1 MARQA
6 EKPVVESLAVLAPP
20 ERVWAALASPRDL
33 GLIVLGRVEI
43 RAEPGAGFSWQ
54 WGVWEKIAP
63 GAKPGRFTWRGT
75 VLDVVPGST
84 LVLGPAAG
92 GAGPPVV
99 TLTVKGQGGA
109 ALVTVV
115 QGAAG
120 PGEKLADYAQGW
132 ADFLLKLKTLLETER
147 WEREVLTRA
156 LVRATPAEVYR
167 LWLNPKALAKLLPG
181 KATVRVKVGGRFSW
195 QHKTGKHIHSGTILE
210 LVRNRRVSFSWESTS
225 PASEVTLEAQAT
237 RYGALVSVHHA
248 GLLGLDRGQVFSQR
262 MFWLRLLER
271 LRAYCWLKGK
281 IKPAD

>member
-1 MARQA
+1 MGRKTLQ
-6 EKPVVESLAVLAPP
+6 PIVESLAVLAPP
-20 ERVWAALASPRDL
+20 ERVWTALTSPRDL
-33 GLIVLGRVEI
+33 GLITLGRVEI
-43 RAEPGAGFSWQ
+43 KAEPGTDFSWQ

-63 GAKPGRFTWRGT
+63 GAKPGRFTWHGT

-84 LVLGPAAG
+84 LVLGS
-92 GAGPPVV
+92 PVV

-120 PGEKLADYAQGW
+120 PGEKLADYAHGW
-132 ADFLLKLKTLLETER
+132 ADFMLKLKTLLETER
-147 WEREVLTRA
+147 WEREVLARA

-181 KATVRVKVGGRFSW
+181 KATVRAKVGGRFSW

-248 GLLGLDRGQVFSQR
+248 GLLGLDRGQVFGQR

-271 LRAYCWLKGK
+271 LRAYCWLQGK

>member
-6 EKPVVESLAVLAPP
+6 EKPVVESLAVLTPA
-20 ERVWAALASPRDL
+20 ERAWAALTSPRDL
-33 GLIVLGRVEI
+33 GLITLGRVEI
-43 RAEPGAGFSWQ
+43 KPEPGASFSWQ

-63 GAKPGRFTWRGT
+63 GGKPGRFTWRGT

-84 LVLGPAAG
+84 LVL
-92 GAGPPVV
+92 GPPVV

-115 QGAAG
+115 QGAAR
-120 PGEKLADYAQGW
+120 PGEKLADYARGW
-132 ADFLLKLKTLLETER
+132 ADFLLKFKTLLETER

-167 LWLNPKALAKLLPG
+167 TWLNPKALAKLLPG
-181 KATVRVKVGGRFSW
+181 KAKVQAKVGGQFTW
-195 QHKTGKHIHSGTILE
+195 QHQRARQEHTGTFLGLQ
-210 LVRNRRVSFSWESTS
+210 RNRRLSFSWEA
-225 PASEVTLEAQAT
+225 PAGSGQPVSEVALEAQAT
-237 RYGALVSVHHA
+237 PYGTLVSVHHT
-248 GLLGLDRGQVFSQR
+248 GLLRLNRGQVFSQR

-271 LRAYCWLKGK
+271 LRAYCWFQGK

>member
-1 MARQA
+1 MGRKL
-6 EKPVVESLAVLAPP
+6 EKPVAESLAVLAPP
-20 ERVWAALASPRDL
+20 ARVWTALTSPRDL
-33 GLIVLGRVEI
+33 GLLVLGRVEI
-43 RAEPGAGFSWQ
+43 KAEPGADFSWQ

-63 GAKPGRFTWRGT
+63 GAKPGRFTWHGT

-84 LVLGPAAG
+84 LVLGS
-92 GAGPPVV
+92 PVV

-120 PGEKLADYAQGW
+120 PGEKLADYAHGW

-147 WEREVLTRA
+147 WEREVLARA

-167 LWLNPKALAKLLPG
+167 LWLTPKAPAKLLPG
-181 KATVRVKVGGRFSW
+181 KAKVQAKVRGRFSW
-195 QHKTGKHIHSGTILE
+195 QHRLAKQAHTGTFLE
-210 LVRNRRVSFSWESTS
+210 LHRNRRLSFSWESPEGS
-225 PASEVTLEAQAT
+225 GQPASEVALEAQAT
-237 RYGALVSVHHA
+237 PYGALVSVHHT
-248 GLLGLDRGQVFSQR
+248 GLPGLNRGQVFSQR

-271 LRAYCWLKGK
+271 LRAYCWFQGK